1 VAGGTLSLR
10 TMWSI
15 EPYMGAEG
23 YPLLLQTG
31 ETADGVSPLVD
42 RQHPHDF
49 PMEIA
54 ITYSRALADERTLY
68 VYLAAVGAPA
78 LGPPPFMHRES
89 SGGLPISPITHHWF
103 DSTHITFGVVT
114 AGFVSSPRVK
124 FEASLFRGR
133 EPDPDRWNL
142 EQPGF
147 DSFAARLSINP
158 TEHLAIQMSGG
169 ALRNPEQLHP
179 AADVGRLTVSAMYTR
194 QWKNWTLASTAAWG
208 RNSRS
213 VSTLEVPGG
222 FLVFPAS
229 VARAALG
236 EATLRWKR
244 LGVVGRGER
253 AGKDELFA
261 ITDPRHGVVYQVAR
275 TTAGAIV
282 DLIKRERFVVTLG
295 GALSWLQADAAI
307 AGEYGRPAAS
317 RLAFAGLT
325 LR

>member
-1 VAGGTLSLR
+1 
-10 TMWSI
+10 
-15 EPYMGAEG
+15 
-23 YPLLLQTG
+23 
-31 ETADGVSPLVD
+31 
-42 RQHPHDF
+42 
-49 PMEIA
+49 
-54 ITYSRALADERTLY
+54 
-68 VYLAAVGAPA
+68 
-78 LGPPPFMHRES
+78 
-89 SGGLPISPITHHWF
+89 
-103 DSTHITFGVVT
+103 
-114 AGFVSSPRVK
+114 
-124 FEASLFRGR
+124 
-133 EPDPDRWNL
+133 
-142 EQPGF
+142 
-147 DSFAARLSINP
+147 
-158 TEHLAIQMSGG
+158 
-169 ALRNPEQLHP
+169 
-179 AADVGRLTVSAMYTR
+179 MYTR